1 MIVETPHGEFEC
13 QDITRRQRRDYYK
26 KVKKVFASQD
36 TSELHEL
43 ADEFALLAFGDE
55 EKADKELEGLTA
67 LQEDEVLTA
76 IIVTYMGMQEGNDT
90 GD

>member
-1 MIVETPHGEFEC
+1 MVVETPHGEFEC
-13 QDITRRQRRDYYK
+13 QDITRRQRRGYYK
-26 KVKKVFASQD
+26 KVKEVFASQD
-36 TSELHEL
+36 SSKLHEL

-76 IIVTYMGMQEGNDT
+76 IIVNYMGMQEGNDT
-90 GD
+90 GG